1 MKTKR
6 NLGSNFNRKIII
18 ICTLIIPGAD
28 EEPSDELR
36 GEEDGD
42 EVVHEVY
49 EVDSSGI
56 LDIARSIW
64 L

>member
-36 GEEDGD
+36 REEDGD

-49 EVDSSGI
+49 EVNCSGI
-56 LDIARSIW
+56 LDVASSIC

>member
-6 NLGSNFNRKIII
+6 NLGSNFNRMIII

-36 GEEDGD
+36 REEDGD

-56 LDIARSIW
+56 LDVASSIC